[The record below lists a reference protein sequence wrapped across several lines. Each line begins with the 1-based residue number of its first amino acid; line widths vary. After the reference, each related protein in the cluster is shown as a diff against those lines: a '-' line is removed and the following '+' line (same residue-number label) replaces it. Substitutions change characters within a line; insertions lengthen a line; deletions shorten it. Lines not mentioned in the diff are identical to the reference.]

1 MPLVINTNVAS
12 LNAQRQLVK
21 SGDDLTTAMERLSS
35 GKRINTAADDAAGLA
50 ISNRMTSQVRGLNQA
65 IRNASDGISLIQTAE
80 GALDETTNILQRM
93 RELAIQSANGIYND
107 ENRKTL
113 DAEVQQL
120 ISELDRISKTTTFNG
135 QKLLDGSLGDVEL
148 QVGSNAN
155 ETIEI
160 SIQAMDAKTLGMGST
175 SVDLLG
181 AEITA
186 NLTTLTLAEGDI
198 LINGQSIGDFAG
210 SSETFQ
216 DLIDSIN
223 DNVLGVDASGFTSLE
238 AGTVG
243 DGVLENGNT
252 LRITVQSA
260 DGSGNNIFNITD
272 TKSLD
277 ELADKIS
284 DTTGGII
291 SAVVDDKGELVL
303 ANDSGSTV
311 VVVALDA
318 TGSSSNAAAATLV
331 EQATGLDLLSTG
343 GASQTASAEG
353 QIVLTSEHG
362 DPITIERG
370 STGSLA
376 LLDSLGFRESVDA
389 GVITGPGLVA
399 NSNGANE
406 ALAVGELII
415 NGVTIDNTDTD
426 SLKGKV
432 DAINK
437 SSSDTGVVANTFSTV
452 NLDLTGV
459 DFSVISAGT
468 FDQITLNGVTVD
480 LGQNVTITD
489 AKSLADGFND
499 HTDVTGV
506 SARVLGTNLILES
519 DQAAINVSIT
529 STATNLIGTGTGLQ
543 DFTRSFINSSATLI
557 TSTTTLATA
566 GTTTHNT
573 TGGIQLTSTNG
584 NPISVELGDNAD
596 LARLGLLEANS
607 VVSGTFGAA
616 INTISVDTA
625 HNAQRAIDVIDNAL
639 DEINDVRSQLGA
651 VNNRLDFTISN
662 LMNVS
667 ENTSAA
673 RSRILDADFAAETAA
688 LSRAQVLQ
696 QASQAML
703 AQANAQTQQVLQLLN
718 N

>member
-186 NLTTLTLAEGDI
+186 NLSTLTLAEGDI

-543 DFTRSFINSSATLI
+543 DFTRSFINSAATLI

>member
-291 SAVVDDKGELVL
+291 SAVVDDQGELVL

-318 TGSSSNAAAATLV
+318 SGSSSNAAAATLV

-480 LGQNVTITD
+480 LGLNVTITD

-529 STATNLIGTGTGLQ
+529 SAATNLIGTGTGLQ

>member
-291 SAVVDDKGELVL
+291 SAVVDDQGELVL

-318 TGSSSNAAAATLV
+318 SGSSSNAAAATLV

-480 LGQNVTITD
+480 LGLNVTITD

-506 SARVLGTNLILES
+506 TARVLGTNLILES

-529 STATNLIGTGTGLQ
+529 SAATNLIGTGTGLQ

>member
-186 NLTTLTLAEGDI
+186 NLSTLTLAEGDI

>member
-186 NLTTLTLAEGDI
+186 NLSTLTLAEGDI

-318 TGSSSNAAAATLV
+318 SGSSSNAAAATLV

-543 DFTRSFINSSATLI
+543 DFTRSFINSAATLI

>member
-291 SAVVDDKGELVL
+291 SAVVDDQGELVL

-318 TGSSSNAAAATLV
+318 SGSSSNAAAATLV

-480 LGQNVTITD
+480 LGLNVTITD

-529 STATNLIGTGTGLQ
+529 SAATNLIGTGTGLQ

-639 DEINDVRSQLGA
+639 
-651 VNNRLDFTISN
+651 
-662 LMNVS
+662 
-667 ENTSAA
+667 
-673 RSRILDADFAAETAA
+673 
-688 LSRAQVLQ
+688 
-696 QASQAML
+696 
-703 AQANAQTQQVLQLLN
+703 
-718 N
+718 